1 MLKFI
6 MNEKVLLMIILSY
19 LLGSINPATMITYV
33 ISRRDIRELGDGN
46 PGTTNVFTNV
56 NKFAGTFVFGFD
68 AFKGFV
74 PPLLAYSLGLGGILP
89 PLIGSLA
96 VLGHDF
102 PIFHKFKGGTGIA
115 AIIGGLFF
123 FAPKLI
129 VLTIIFVAP
138 LVFLFSHVSFGW
150 HFRLSPFESG
160 EALGFLIV
168 IFFLLFSEHVDAK
181 IYMLFSTS
189 FVVVKRFNI
198 VLSLLRNK
206 RSNSE
211 I

>member
-1 MLKFI
+1 MLKFV

-19 LLGSINPATMITYV
+19 ILGSINPATMITYI

-56 NKFAGTFVFGFD
+56 NKFAGAFVFGFD
-68 AFKGFV
+68 ALKGFV
-74 PPLLAYSLGLGGILP
+74 PQFLSYSLGLVGILP
-89 PLIGSLA
+89 PLIGSFA

-102 PIFHKFKGGTGIA
+102 PVFHKFKGGTGIA
-115 AIIGGLFF
+115 TIIGGLFF
-123 FAPKLI
+123 FAPRLI
-129 VLTIIFVAP
+129 VLTIIFVTP
-138 LVFLFSHVSFGW
+138 FVFLFSRSGINW

-160 EALGFLIV
+160 EAIGFLIV
-168 IFFLLFSEHVDAK
+168 IFFLLFSEDVDAK

-189 FVVVKRFNI
+189 FVVMKRINV
-198 VLSLLRNK
+198 VLSLLK
-206 RSNSE
+206 IKCSHSE